1 MKVSKKSWIFHN
13 PKRKYKKT
21 ISPFMTIFSPHL
33 RVLSEKVNICSDT
46 KQISI
51 KLTPQTS
58 YTQLVQFKVHF
69 KFSIK
74 ITICNGSQ
82 LKDPDI
88 SCALYTLRIQ
98 YSYTQTQCEDGARD
112 VSVLQLT
119 PVTNCNFN

>member
-1 MKVSKKSWIFHN
+1 
-13 PKRKYKKT
+13 
-21 ISPFMTIFSPHL
+21 MTIFSPHL

-88 SCALYTLRIQ
+88 SGAIFTLSLSIQ
-98 YSYTQTQCEDGARD
+98 ILNSQCVEGARD
-112 VSVLQLT
+112 VMV
-119 PVTNCNFN
+119 F